1 MYQYKISKIRR
12 VLDGDTVDVTI
23 DLGFNIH
30 LNHRVRLSN
39 IDAPSVRTL
48 NEEVKKY
55 GLRAKEKLEE
65 YLNFDGNIIVVTQKP
80 SETEKYGRVLGEIYV
95 EGHNLTASEYMFANQ
110 YAWVYD
116 PKDRKSDL
124 SELAP
129 LNE

>member
-30 LNHRVRLSN
+30 LNHRVRLVN

-65 YLNFDGNIIVVTQKP
+65 YLNSGDSIIVATQKP

-116 PKDRKSDL
+116 EKNRKSDL

-129 LNE
+129 LNG

>member
-30 LNHRVRLSN
+30 LNHRVRLVN

-65 YLNFDGNIIVVTQKP
+65 YLNSGDSIIVATQKP

-95 EGHNLTASEYMFANQ
+95 EGHNLTASEYLFANQ

-116 PKDRKSDL
+116 EKNRKSDL

>member
-12 VLDGDTVDVTI
+12 IIDGDTVDVTI

-39 IDAPSVRTL
+39 IDAPSIRTL

-65 YLNFDGNIIVVTQKP
+65 YLNSGDSIIVATQKP
-80 SETEKYGRVLGEIYV
+80 SETEKYGRILGEIYV
-95 EGHNLTASEYMFANQ
+95 EGHNLTASEYLFANQ

-116 PKDRKSDL
+116 EKNRKSDL

>member
-1 MYQYKISKIRR
+1 MYQYKITEIRR
-12 VLDGDTVDVTI
+12 IIDGDTVDVTI

-30 LNHRVRLSN
+30 LNHRVRLVN
-39 IDAPSVRTL
+39 IDAPSIRTL

-65 YLNFDGNIIVVTQKP
+65 YLNSGDSIIVATQKP
-80 SETEKYGRVLGEIYV
+80 SETEKYGRILGEIYV
-95 EGHNLTASEYMFANQ
+95 EGHNLTASEYLFANQ

-116 PKDRKSDL
+116 EKNRKSDL

>member
-1 MYQYKISKIRR
+1 MYQYKISNIIR
-12 VLDGDTVDVTI
+12 VIDGDTVEATL

-30 LNHRVRLSN
+30 LKQTIRLTN
-39 IDAPSVRTL
+39 IDAPSIRTL
-48 NEEVKKY
+48 DEEVKKY

-65 YLNFDGNIIVVTQKP
+65 YLKTGDRIIVATQNPNK
-80 SETEKYGRVLGEIYV
+80 TEKFGRVLGELYV
-95 EGHNLTASEYMFANQ
+95 EGNSLTASEYLFANQ

-116 PKDRKSDL
+116 EKNRKSDL

>member
-1 MYQYKISKIRR
+1 MYKYKITEIRR
-12 VLDGDTVDVTI
+12 VIDGDTVDVTI
-23 DLGFNIH
+23 DLGFNIR
-30 LNHRVRLSN
+30 LNHRVRLVN
-39 IDAPSVRTL
+39 IDAPSIRTL

-65 YLNFDGNIIVVTQKP
+65 YLNSGDNIIVATQKP
-80 SETEKYGRVLGEIYV
+80 SETEKYGRILGEIYV
-95 EGHNLTASEYMFANQ
+95 EGHNLTASEYLFTNQ

-116 PKDRKSDL
+116 EKNRKSDL

>member
-1 MYQYKISKIRR
+1 MYQYKITEIRR

-30 LNHRVRLSN
+30 LNHRVRLVN

-65 YLNFDGNIIVVTQKP
+65 YLNSGNNIIVATQKP
-80 SETEKYGRVLGEIYV
+80 SETEKYGRILGEIYV
-95 EGHNLTASEYMFANQ
+95 EGHNLTASEYLFANQ

-116 PKDRKSDL
+116 EKNRKSDL

>member
-1 MYQYKISKIRR
+1 MYQYKISKILR

-30 LNHRVRLSN
+30 LNHRVRLVN

-65 YLNFDGNIIVVTQKP
+65 YLNSGDSIIVATQKP

-95 EGHNLTASEYMFANQ
+95 EGHNLTASEYLFANQ
-110 YAWVYD
+110 YVWVYD
-116 PKDRKSDL
+116 EKNRKSDL
-124 SELAP
+124 SELAL

>member
-30 LNHRVRLSN
+30 LNHRVRLVN

-65 YLNFDGNIIVVTQKP
+65 YLNSGDSIIVATQKP
-80 SETEKYGRVLGEIYV
+80 SETEKYGRILGEIYV
-95 EGHNLTASEYMFANQ
+95 EGHNLTASEYLFANQ

-116 PKDRKSDL
+116 EKNRKSDL

>member
-1 MYQYKISKIRR
+1 MYQYKITEIRR

-23 DLGFNIH
+23 DLGFNIR
-30 LNHRVRLSN
+30 LNHRVRLVN

-65 YLNFDGNIIVVTQKP
+65 YLNSGDSIIVATQKP
-80 SETEKYGRVLGEIYV
+80 SETEKYGRILGEIYV
-95 EGHNLTASEYMFANQ
+95 EGHNLTASEYLFANQ

-116 PKDRKSDL
+116 EKNRKSDL

>member
-1 MYQYKISKIRR
+1 MYQYKISNIIR
-12 VLDGDTVDVTI
+12 VIDGDTVEATL

-30 LNHRVRLSN
+30 LKQTIRLTN
-39 IDAPSVRTL
+39 IDAPSIRTL
-48 NEEVKKY
+48 DEEVKKY

-65 YLNFDGNIIVVTQKP
+65 YLKSGDRLIVATQNPNK
-80 SETEKYGRVLGEIYV
+80 TEKFGRVLGELYV
-95 EGHNLTASEYMFANQ
+95 EGNSLTASEYLFANQ

-116 PKDRKSDL
+116 EKNRKSDL

>member
-1 MYQYKISKIRR
+1 MYQYKILKIRR

-23 DLGFNIH
+23 DLGFNIN
-30 LNHRVRLSN
+30 LNHRVRLVN
-39 IDAPSVRTL
+39 IDAPSIRTL

-65 YLNFDGNIIVVTQKP
+65 YLNSGDSIIVATQKP
-80 SETEKYGRVLGEIYV
+80 SETEKYGRILGEIYV
-95 EGHNLTASEYMFANQ
+95 EGHNLTASEYLFANQ
-110 YAWVYD
+110 YAWAYD
-116 PKDRKSDL
+116 GKNKKSDL

>member
-12 VLDGDTVDVTI
+12 IIDGDTVDVTI

-39 IDAPSVRTL
+39 IDAPSIRTL

-65 YLNFDGNIIVVTQKP
+65 YLNSGDNIIVATQKP
-80 SETEKYGRVLGEIYV
+80 SETEKYGRILGEIYV
-95 EGHNLTASEYMFANQ
+95 EGHNLTASEYLFANQ

-116 PKDRKSDL
+116 EKNRKSDL

>member
-1 MYQYKISKIRR
+1 MYQYKITEIRR
-12 VLDGDTVDVTI
+12 IIDGDTVDVTI
-23 DLGFNIH
+23 DLGFNIR
-30 LNHRVRLSN
+30 LNHRVRLVN
-39 IDAPSVRTL
+39 IDAPSIRTL

-65 YLNFDGNIIVVTQKP
+65 YLNSGDSIIVATQKP
-80 SETEKYGRVLGEIYV
+80 SETEKYGRILGEIYV
-95 EGHNLTASEYMFANQ
+95 EGHNLTASEYLFANQ

-116 PKDRKSDL
+116 EKNRKSDL

>member
-1 MYQYKISKIRR
+1 MYQYKITEVRR
-12 VLDGDTVDVTI
+12 VIDGDTVDVTI
-23 DLGFNIH
+23 DLGFNIR
-30 LNHRVRLSN
+30 LNHRVRLVN
-39 IDAPSVRTL
+39 IDAPSIRTL

-65 YLNFDGNIIVVTQKP
+65 YLNSGDSIIVATQKP
-80 SETEKYGRVLGEIYV
+80 SETEKYGRILGEIYV
-95 EGHNLTASEYMFANQ
+95 EGHNLTASEYLFANQ

-116 PKDRKSDL
+116 EKNRKSDL

>member
-65 YLNFDGNIIVVTQKP
+65 YLNSGDSIIVATQKP

-95 EGHNLTASEYMFANQ
+95 EGHNLTASEYLFANQ

-116 PKDRKSDL
+116 EKNRKSDL

>member
-1 MYQYKISKIRR
+1 MYQYKIKVLR
-12 VLDGDTVDVTI
+12 VIDGDTIEASI
-23 DLGFNIH
+23 DLGFNIFFKQFI
-30 LNHRVRLSN
+30 RLTN
-39 IDAPSVRTL
+39 IDAPEVRTL

-65 YLNFDGNIIVVTQKP
+65 YLNSGDSIIVATQNP
-80 SETEKYGRVLGEIYV
+80 NRTEKYGRVLGEVYV
-95 EGHNLTASEYMFANQ
+95 EGNNLTASEFMFANQ

-116 PKDRKSDL
+116 SKNRKSDL